1 MMRAMIL
8 SGWVMVGAG
17 CASGAGAGVLG
28 PDEGALATSDGKVM
42 ALGEM
47 AAEHDATVLVWWAST
62 CPCVKRYAAR
72 VEDLA
77 TRHGG
82 ERVAFY
88 YVASNADDDDEAV
101 RAADGRW
108 PLPILRDDGAV
119 LARHLGVIST
129 PTVVVIDRVG
139 RVRFHGW
146 IDNERAP
153 GEPGREAW
161 LEETLGEVL
170 AGADEATR
178 RTPVWGCTVTRS
190 LGQAGRCHTPRT
202 PPVGQAVAP
211 AP

>member
-8 SGWVMVGAG
+8 WAFSVVLAG

-28 PDEGALATSDGKVM
+28 PDAGALATSDGR
-42 ALGEM
+42 ALALSEIVSD
-47 AAEHDATVLVWWAST
+47 HDATVLVWWAST

-77 TRHGG
+77 ARHGG
-82 ERVAFY
+82 ERVALY
-88 YVASNADDDDEAV
+88 YVASNADDDDEVV
-101 RAADGRW
+101 READGRW
-108 PLPILRDDGAV
+108 PLPILRDDGGV

-129 PTVVVIDRVG
+129 PTVVVLDRMG
-139 RVRFHGW
+139 QVRFQGW

-153 GEPGREAW
+153 GDPDREAW

-170 AGADEATR
+170 AGAGDGLR

-190 LGQAGRCHTPRT
+190 LGQAGRCHTPR
-202 PPVGQAVAP
+202 QP
-211 AP
+211 AAAGP